1 MLWKLFL
8 IMKLTLLQQSVHS
21 LPHLYLLGREAC
33 IPCSFFLPN
42 FSEPSY
48 KECARWVFA
57 KGAQTY
63 VKSLCWSATER
74 VKTQQTDAPLPCAFC
89 LLSALSILEHCNH
102 LLTLWK
108 ETKIIRKD
116 RKLWCYMW
124 YKHGKSIQECIF
136 FFCKKNPNLFW
147 NLSKY
152 QYKEHTE
159 NSEFSCLFYSQIHAG
174 RWSSLCKWDPGQDLK
189 LVINT
194 QKKKSNTGIL
204 CLDLQATIFTCRCY
218 IGF

>member
-57 KGAQTY
+57 KGAQTF

-136 FFCKKNPNLFW
+136 FSVKKTPTCSEICQNTNTKNIQRTQNLAVCSTVRSM
-147 NLSKY
+147 L
-152 QYKEHTE
+152 EDGH
-159 NSEFSCLFYSQIHAG
+159 
-174 RWSSLCKWDPGQDLK
+174 LCANETQDR
-189 LVINT
+189 T
-194 QKKKSNTGIL
+194 
-204 CLDLQATIFTCRCY
+204 
-218 IGF
+218 